1 MSLTLI
7 SNSRI
12 YTLAAVFCVFFLT
25 GCSGLRGELISA
37 AEQGDVAKVET
48 ILRLDPKSGT
58 RLSPYTLNSALLAA
72 SVKGQTET
80 VRLLL
85 ENGAS
90 ADSTDPRG
98 VSALT
103 HAAARGY
110 LEIVKTLTEHGAGS
124 RENPNGKFGAPLW
137 DAASAGQ
144 SEIVKYLVE
153 HGADME
159 AGHGKRGGTALVIA
173 ASNGHTA
180 TVRALL
186 EAGASLDGTDENGT
200 SAHSMATIWHHP
212 DTARVIDEFSNARRR
227 IGGGEVAAAGLS
239 AEQVAQISAQ
249 AARAAVQESRPVV
262 PPTKDISSDVDK
274 PNYKKVENEDA
285 YAVVVG
291 VENYAQDLP
300 KADYAE
306 RDAKAFQAHLI
317 ALGVPARHIQYL
329 VGPRAT
335 AGSLAAYLEDWLPK
349 NVTSRS
355 TVYFYFS
362 GHGSPDIKTGGAYLV
377 PFDGNP
383 DFLARTA
390 YPVSRL
396 YETLSKLGAHRVIIA
411 LDSCFSGAGGRS
423 VLAKGTRP
431 LVQRVEDSA
440 IPETGGILVLTASA
454 ANQISGVLA
463 DQGHGAF
470 TYYLLKGLN
479 GGAADGAEHVSLDGL
494 YRYLSPQVQDAAHL
508 DNRDQTPQLLPAS
521 ARSQA
526 AQIQLR

>member
-1 MSLTLI
+1 MRSPWIRASIPLTLFF
-7 SNSRI
+7 SAMLSM
-12 YTLAAVFCVFFLT
+12 TL
-25 GCSGLRGELISA
+25 GCSSTGGMLVGAAKAGDREKIEALLVPDIKSGKGPSSDALDSALHAA
-37 AEQGDVAKVET
+37 AENGWVE
-48 ILRLDPKSGT
+48 I
-58 RLSPYTLNSALLAA
+58 
-72 SVKGQTET
+72 

-85 ENGAS
+85 DKGA
-90 ADSTDPRG
+90 DPDKLDTFG
-98 VSALT
+98 WSALT
-103 HAAARGY
+103 IAARQGRFEVVRLLVERDTRPAKKERYGPALHWASYGGHLDTVQFLLKHEADLEQEELHGGGTPLVAAA
-110 LEIVKTLTEHGAGS
+110 
-124 RENPNGKFGAPLW
+124 
-137 DAASAGQ
+137 
-144 SEIVKYLVE
+144 SEGMTSVARV
-153 HGADME
+153 
-159 AGHGKRGGTALVIA
+159 
-173 ASNGHTA
+173 
-180 TVRALL
+180 LL
-186 EAGASLDGTDENGT
+186 EAGANPNARNSDGLTPSSL
-200 SAHSMATIWHHP
+200 AAIWHHP
-212 DTARVIDEFSNARRR
+212 DTAQLIEGYSSGRRLPS
-227 IGGGEVAAAGLS
+227 GGEAVAAGLS

-249 AARAAVQESRPVV
+249 AAKAAVQESKSIVAPA
-262 PPTKDISSDVDK
+262 KDIVSDVDK
-274 PNYKKVENEDA
+274 ANYKSVVNEDD

-306 RDAKAFQAHLI
+306 RDAKSFQAHLI

-362 GHGSPDIKTGGAYLV
+362 GHGSPDTKTGGAYLV

-396 YETLSKLGAHRVIIA
+396 YDDLSKLGAHRVIVA

-431 LVQRVEDSA
+431 LVQRVEDSS

-479 GGAADGAEHVSLDGL
+479 GGAADGTEHVSLDGL

-508 DNRDQTPQLLPAS
+508 DNRDQTPQLLPPS

-526 AQIQLR
+526 VQIQLR